1 MTFIPLFEIIN
12 LVSTSAK
19 LKLLNVIYCRLI
31 KNHFLPP
38 TYVYWHVHRLL
49 RKDSQLRLRDY
60 SGVEN
65 IHQNNNVDLIEVDS
79 INNGIGNGVDNN
91 SKFRFRIEKHEYYL

>member
-1 MTFIPLFEIIN
+1 MVIVKSSSILF
-12 LVSTSAK
+12 
-19 LKLLNVIYCRLI
+19 
-31 KNHFLPP
+31 P
-38 TYVYWHVHRLL
+38 LL

-91 SKFRFRIEKHEYYL
+91 TIVIILHDMIIPTCPVVTPPRRPSIRTVLATRIISP